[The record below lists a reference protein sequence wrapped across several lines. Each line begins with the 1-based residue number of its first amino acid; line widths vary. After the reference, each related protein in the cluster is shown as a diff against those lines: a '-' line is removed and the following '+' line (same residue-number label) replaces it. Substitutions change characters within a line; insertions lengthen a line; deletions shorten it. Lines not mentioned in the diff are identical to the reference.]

1 MFENSHM
8 KEAYAQAVE
17 AFEKDEAPVGV
28 VIVHHERDEIVLKV
42 YNQMRMRKD
51 PTAHAE
57 MIAIQTLSQILK
69 SERLDAYDIYVT
81 LEPCAM
87 CAAAISYARFNALY
101 FGAYDVKSGGVEHG
115 AKFFEQKTCHH
126 RPTVFGGILAKKN
139 RALIQKFFKQKR
151 GAV

>member
-1 MFENSHM
+1 MFENNHM
-8 KEAYAQAVE
+8 NEAYTQAVL
-17 AFEKDEAPVGV
+17 AFEKDEVPVGV

-42 YNQMRMRKD
+42 HNQMRVRSD

-57 MIAIQTLSQILK
+57 MIAIQTLSQTLN

-101 FGAYDVKSGGVEHG
+101 FGAYDIKSGGVEHG

-139 RALIQKFFKQKR
+139 RVLIQKFFEQKR